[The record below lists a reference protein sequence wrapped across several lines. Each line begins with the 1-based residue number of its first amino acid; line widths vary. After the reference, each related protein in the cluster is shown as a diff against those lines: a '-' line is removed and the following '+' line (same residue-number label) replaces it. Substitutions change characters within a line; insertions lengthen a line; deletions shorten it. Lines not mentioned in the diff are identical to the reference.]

1 MAKLVILDF
10 VNIRVLNVDVCKE
23 QVEKLDNE
31 YNSNTCDWLC
41 EEGLDEKLEIN
52 ANCIQYMWLD
62 DSETIQN
69 ITI

>member
-31 YNSNTCDWLC
+31 YDSNTYDWLC

-52 ANCIQYMWLD
+52 ASCIHYMWLD